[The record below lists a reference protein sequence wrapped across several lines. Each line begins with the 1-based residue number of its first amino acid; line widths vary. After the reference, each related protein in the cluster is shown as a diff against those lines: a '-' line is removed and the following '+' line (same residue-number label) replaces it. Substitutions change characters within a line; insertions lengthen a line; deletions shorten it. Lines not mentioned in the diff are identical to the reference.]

1 MTQIDRKA
9 IPVPAL
15 RRMPAYCNY
24 LKSLTLKG
32 VVYISTTA
40 VANDLNLIPI
50 QVRKD
55 FEYTRLSGR
64 PKIGY
69 NLEMLIEAIEYILG
83 WNKMSNAVI
92 AGVGNLGKALLSYQG
107 FKNYGL
113 DIIAGIDEDKKKQG
127 KEVAGRKIFSPD
139 QIGALVKE
147 NKIGIGI
154 ITVPVESAQAMADL
168 FVKAG
173 VKALW
178 NFAPVMLNVPADVV
192 VQNENLASSLAV
204 LSQRIKQQK
213 EK

>member
-1 MTQIDRKA
+1 
-9 IPVPAL
+9 
-15 RRMPAYCNY
+15 
-24 LKSLTLKG
+24 
-32 VVYISTTA
+32 
-40 VANDLNLIPI
+40 
-50 QVRKD
+50 
-55 FEYTRLSGR
+55 
-64 PKIGY
+64 
-69 NLEMLIEAIEYILG
+69 
-83 WNKMSNAVI
+83 MSNAVI

-127 KEVAGRKIFSPD
+127 KEVAGRKIFPPE

-178 NFAPVMLNVPADVV
+178 NFAPAKINVPEDVV

>member
-1 MTQIDRKA
+1 MTQIDRQS
-9 IPVPAL
+9 IPVPTL

-24 LKSLTLKG
+24 LKSLSVKG
-32 VVYISTTA
+32 IVYVSTTA

-55 FEYTRLSGR
+55 FEYTRLSGK

-69 NLEMLIEAIEYILG
+69 NLELLIEAIEYILG

-113 DIIAGIDEDKKKQG
+113 DIIAGIDQDKKKHG
-127 KEVAGRKIFSPD
+127 KEVAGRKVYPPE
-139 QIGALVKE
+139 QIGVLVKE

-154 ITVPVESAQAMADL
+154 ITVPAESAQLMADL
-168 FVKAG
+168 FVKNG
-173 VKALW
+173 ITALW
-178 NFAPVMLNVPADVV
+178 NFAPVRLNVPADVV